1 MEEEKKEEL
10 NGNKDKVQTGED
22 VSEFT
27 LATFSIR
34 FSMGNCKPHTAKCQ
48 VTTALRSRLQFAVCS
63 SRLNRSRE
71 LPAVSDL
78 RQGFL
83 PQKNCTASRLKV

>member
-34 FSMGNCKPHTAKCQ
+34 FSMGNCKPHTAKMSSDHGLA
-48 VTTALRSRLQFAVCS
+48 VTFAVCS